1 MSLRILLAPMI
12 ALALSLS
19 ACSSPGEPNASPT
32 EPSQQPTS
40 TIDPTLI
47 PSASPTALVPSDP
60 ALFMSATG
68 DYVFKVSDGGAWCT
82 IVSDASQAICEISEA
97 AAQYQPVETPS
108 DCAYS
113 FGYQIALQANRPEAA
128 DSAAFVCA
136 GGYYSDPAGAAQLQS
151 GESIAV
157 GDFTC
162 FVQDVTARCENLEG
176 NYIVLGPKAWALG
189 N

>member
-1 MSLRILLAPMI
+1 MSLRIAVAPLL

-19 ACSSPGEPNASPT
+19 GCASQIEPSASPT
-32 EPSQQPTS
+32 NSSQPTS

-47 PSASPTALVPSDP
+47 PSASPTALVPVDP
-60 ALFMSATG
+60 ALFMSVTG
-68 DYVFKVSDGGAWCT
+68 DYVFSVAEGGAWCT

-97 AAQYQPVETPS
+97 AAQYEPVETPQ
-108 DCAYS
+108 DCEYS
-113 FGYQIALQANRPEAA
+113 FGYQIALQANKPETAA
-128 DSAAFVCA
+128 SAAFICA
-136 GGYYSDPAGAAQLQS
+136 GGYYSDPAGAAVLQS
-151 GESIAV
+151 GESLTV
-157 GDFTC
+157 GDFSC